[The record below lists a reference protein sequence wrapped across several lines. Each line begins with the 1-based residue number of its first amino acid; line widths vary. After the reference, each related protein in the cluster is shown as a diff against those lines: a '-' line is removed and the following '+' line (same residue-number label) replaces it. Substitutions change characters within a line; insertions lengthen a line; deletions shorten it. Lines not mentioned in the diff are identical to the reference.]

1 MTLIHCRELPLAQM
15 VKRLTAIRETW
26 IHSLGRKDPLEK
38 EMAAHSSTLAWNI
51 PWMEEP
57 GGLQSLGSQ
66 RVGHD
71 SAISL
76 SLYGQ
81 ARNHAK

>member
-15 VKRLTAIRETW
+15 VKRLTAIRETR

-38 EMAAHSSTLAWNI
+38 EMAAHSSTFAWNI

-57 GGLQSLGSQ
+57 SGLQSIGSQ
-66 RVGHD
+66 RVRHD
-71 SAISL
+71 RAISL
-76 SLYGQ
+76 S
-81 ARNHAK
+81 RHHV